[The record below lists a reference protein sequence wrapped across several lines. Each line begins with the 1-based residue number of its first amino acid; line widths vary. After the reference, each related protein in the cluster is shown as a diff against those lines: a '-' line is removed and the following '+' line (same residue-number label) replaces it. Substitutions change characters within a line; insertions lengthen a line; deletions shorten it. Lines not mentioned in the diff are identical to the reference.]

1 MPSAKRRREIQ
12 FAADLLGDD
21 QGGTP
26 YDNDVKAAEGSFQ
39 RMADAYLIP
48 IQRLSP
54 NPNNPRRQ
62 ITHLEELAASI
73 AETGHVLQNL
83 VVRRHPDNAGF
94 YIVTAGSRR
103 LGAVQLLNDG
113 GVPGVSVHI
122 DALPCV
128 IEERSADQTYLDALT
143 ENAAREDLTRAELM
157 DAVLYISRAYRFSA
171 REIARRIGRH
181 HSDISELLGVARDE
195 EVATLVRSEVINT
208 SVGAAIAKQPPPA
221 RQEILAAVRQRHIRT
236 AADVARLAARVTH
249 NGLPPRSPDF
259 PEWDGVPVAHPG
271 QDADEPATVFV
282 TPVDTSARNAG
293 VPNQNQPHE
302 IEHSAQYHVGRGAAE
317 ARAAARDGLRR
328 VARFPDPEFQ
338 AVLDLLAYGRAYHL
352 QWQVALQ
359 ELLQER
365 GMVEREQRAD
375 GPS

>member
-1 MPSAKRRREIQ
+1 MPSAKRQRDLQ
-12 FAADLLGDD
+12 FAADLLGGD
-21 QGGTP
+21 QGGTS

-62 ITHLEELAASI
+62 ISHLEELAASI

-83 VVRRHPDNAGF
+83 VVRRHPENAGF

-103 LGAVQLLNDG
+103 LAAVQLLNAAG
-113 GVPGVSVHI
+113 LPGVHVHI

-128 IEERSADQTYLDALT
+128 IEETSADQTYLDALT

-157 DAVLYISRAYRFSA
+157 DAVSYISRTYNFSA

-195 EVATLVRSEVINT
+195 EIAHLVRSEIINS
-208 SVGAAIAKQPPPA
+208 SVGAAITKQPPPA
-221 RQEILAAVRQRHIRT
+221 RQAILAAVEQRQVRT
-236 AADVARLAARVTH
+236 AADVTRLAARMPG
-249 NGLPPRSPDF
+249 NALPPPPSNLAAWGGARATALG
-259 PEWDGVPVAHPG
+259 DGDGEPTAASGTPAVPSAGNSGTPTQG
-271 QDADEPATVFV
+271 Q
-282 TPVDTSARNAG
+282 SR
-293 VPNQNQPHE
+293 E
-302 IEHSAQYHVGRGAAE
+302 IERPSQYRVARGAAE
-317 ARAAARDGLRR
+317 ARAAAREGLRR

-338 AVLDLLAYGRAYHL
+338 AVLDLLAYGKAYRL
-352 QWQVALQ
+352 QWQVALH

-365 GMVEREQRAD
+365 GMVEREQRAEAR
-375 GPS
+375 S

>member
-1 MPSAKRRREIQ
+1 MPSAKRQRDLR

-21 QGGTP
+21 QGGTS

-103 LGAVQLLNDG
+103 LAAVQLLNDG
-113 GVPGVSVHI
+113 GVPGVTAQI

-128 IEERSADQTYLDALT
+128 IEEKSADQTYLDALT

-157 DAVLYISRAYRFSA
+157 DAVSYISRAYHFSA

-181 HSDISELLGVARDE
+181 HSDISELLAVARDE
-195 EVATLVRSEVINT
+195 EVANLVRTDLINS
-208 SVGAAIAKQPPPA
+208 SVGAAITKQPPPA
-221 RQEILAAVRQRHIRT
+221 RQAILAAVEQRQVRT
-236 AADVARLAARVTH
+236 AADVARLAAKMPRIA
-249 NGLPPRSPDF
+249 LPPP
-259 PEWDGVPVAHPG
+259 PPNVAEWGGALDTDRG
-271 QDADEPATVFV
+271 DSADKPTPAVV
-282 TPVDTSARNAG
+282 TPAIPSAGNPGAPTPG
-293 VPNQNQPHE
+293 QPHE
-302 IEHSAQYHVGRGAAE
+302 IERPAQYRVARGAAE
-317 ARAAARDGLRR
+317 ARAAAREGLRR
-328 VARFPDPEFQ
+328 VARFPDAEFQ
-338 AVLDLLAYGRAYHL
+338 AVLDLLAYGKAYRL
-352 QWQVALQ
+352 QWQVALH

-365 GMVEREQRAD
+365 GRVEREQRAEART
-375 GPS
+375 